1 MIVKNNS
8 INNKKLRIRNLSKKN
23 NRKSKKTNLKGG
35 LNCGIV
41 LDEVTCRERAP
52 ECLWKHKNRRC
63 IDNPAA
69 NPVAAA
75 AVANPVAA
83 APAAYNVAAAA
94 AAARA
99 RIAAARHPAN
109 PVAAAPAANPVAA
122 APAANPVAAA
132 RHPANPVDAA
142 ANPVA
147 VAVAA
152 APAANPVAAAP
163 AAYNVRAAA
172 AAARARIAAAR
183 HPANPVDAA
192 ANPVAVAV
200 AARPVDAAAN
210 PVAAVRPLANP
221 VAAVRPLANPVAAV
235 LPPANPVAAVRP
247 PANPVA
253 AVLPPPN
260 PVAVAV
266 AARPVAAAANAVAP
280 VLLPEMN
287 ATVVD
292 INLIRDNNT
301 FEVLPIFN
309 KFSKQKVM
317 EANRNIDECRA
328 AIALFQT
335 QLGQLVDYTRENL
348 VRVFNIQ
355 DAAPEHPDM
364 GVASDRNCTICRI
377 ELFANGIKGIRSDNN
392 ELFCEQCFQNNIIL
406 KPLEQT
412 AFSQAVIP
420 RPIFTP
426 IYHPANGPDSN
437 FSAPF
442 VYNLALNQE
451 LSRTLTLY
459 QAQNNH
465 IQLIASIIGAN
476 ASMAFRYPDGVT
488 VRPNPEITP
497 IAELVYILFYNA
509 TIEIAQLL
517 SQRR

>member
-1 MIVKNNS
+1 MIVNNKS
-8 INNKKLRIRNLSKKN
+8 TNNKKLRIRNVSKKN
-23 NRKSKKTNLKGG
+23 VRKSRRVNLKGG

-41 LDEVTCRERAP
+41 LDEEPCRARAP
-52 ECLWKHKNRRC
+52 ECLWKYKNRRC
-63 IDNPAA
+63 IDNPAANPVAAAPAA

-83 APAAYNVAAAA
+83 APAANPVAVAAV
-94 AAARA
+94 
-99 RIAAARHPAN
+99 AN
-109 PVAAAPAANPVAA
+109 PVAAAPAANPVAVAAVANPIAA
-122 APAANPVAAA
+122 APAANPI
-132 RHPANPVDAA
+132 
-142 ANPVA
+142 
-147 VAVAA
+147 AA

-183 HPANPVDAA
+183 
-192 ANPVAVAV
+192 
-200 AARPVDAAAN
+200 
-210 PVAAVRPLANP
+210 
-221 VAAVRPLANPVAAV
+221 
-235 LPPANPVAAVRP
+235 P

-260 PVAVAV
+260 PVAVARPPANPVAAARPPANPVVAARPPANPVV
-266 AARPVAAAANAVAP
+266 AARPVAAAAAANAVAP
-280 VLLPEMN
+280 GFLPNMN

-292 INLIRDNNT
+292 IALIRNNNT
-301 FEVLPIFN
+301 FEVLAIFN
-309 KFSKQKVM
+309 KFSRQKVI

-328 AIALFQT
+328 AITLFQT
-335 QLGQLVDYTRENL
+335 QLAGIFDYTRENL

-355 DAAPEHPDM
+355 DATPTHPDM
-364 GVASDRNCTICRI
+364 GVVSDRNCIICRI

-412 AFSQAVIP
+412 AFSEIVIP
-420 RPIFTP
+420 RPGFTP
-426 IYHPANGPDSN
+426 IYHPSNGPDSN

-442 VYNLALNQE
+442 GYNLALNQE
-451 LSRTLTLY
+451 LYRTLTFYKL
-459 QAQNNH
+459 QNND

-488 VRPNPEITP
+488 VRPNREITSL
-497 IAELVYILFYNA
+497 AEQVYTLFYNA